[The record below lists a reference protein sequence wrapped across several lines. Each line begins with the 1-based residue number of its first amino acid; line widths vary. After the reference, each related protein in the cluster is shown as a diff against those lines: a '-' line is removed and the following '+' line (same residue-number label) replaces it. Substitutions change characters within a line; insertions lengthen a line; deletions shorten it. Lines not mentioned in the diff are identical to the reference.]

1 MLAGYEGKQLNMRRK
16 NSTNSKTVNNEAD
29 IFNNTRKSV
38 MAGKLKRKFFYSA
51 VDKVCACYK

>member
-1 MLAGYEGKQLNMRRK
+1 MLPGYGGKQLNTRRK
-16 NSTNSKTVNNEAD
+16 NSRKTVNNEAD
-29 IFNNTRKSV
+29 IFNNTRKAI

>member
-1 MLAGYEGKQLNMRRK
+1 MLAGYEGKQLNTRRK
-16 NSTNSKTVNNEAD
+16 NSRKTVNNEAD
-29 IFNNTRKSV
+29 IFNNTRKSI